1 MVRNRELG
9 ESTLVDL
16 QRTMAN
22 VQDTTRSLEE
32 ILQRLNRGEGVL
44 GRLTRNT
51 REVDELFTRVTRA
64 AKSLDQLTD
73 RLNRGRGT
81 VGKLV
86 DDEAYATR
94 VLGNLDAALRDLKDV
109 ADKLDRGEG
118 TLGKLVNDP
127 SLYHEA
133 KALVGSARRS
143 WLLGVY
149 KGVSGLWPFGGG
161 SAEAPPGR
169 ALSKPPEP

>member
-1 MVRNRELG
+1 GDSATTAAGVTASLKVVPQAIERGEGLLGAMVRNRELG

-22 VQDTTRSLEE
+22 VQDTTRSLED
-32 ILQRLNRGEGVL
+32 ILQRLNRGEGIL

-86 DDEAYATR
+86 EDEASAAR
-94 VLGNLDAALRDLKDV
+94 VLGNGHAAPRHLKNV
-109 ADKLDRGEG
+109 
-118 TLGKLVNDP
+118 
-127 SLYHEA
+127 
-133 KALVGSARRS
+133 
-143 WLLGVY
+143 
-149 KGVSGLWPFGGG
+149 
-161 SAEAPPGR
+161 
-169 ALSKPPEP
+169 